1 MTNIIAVA
9 VTAFCCCDK
18 CCGPD
23 AIGLTASG
31 RKPVEGITVAAS
43 RKIPLG
49 TMINLTVP
57 GSFTNRIFRVDD
69 RLAKRYDDR
78 VDIYMNDHKKAL
90 QWGLKKGS
98 FTIIK
103 K

>member
-1 MTNIIAVA
+1 MTNII
-9 VTAFCCCDK
+9 VTAYCACTICCSK
-18 CCGPD
+18 D

-49 TMINLTVP
+49 TMINLTVL
-57 GSFTNRIFRVDD
+57 GSFTNRPFRVDD
-69 RLAKRYDDR
+69 RLAKRFDKR
-78 VDIYMNDHKKAL
+78 VDIYMDDHKKAL

>member
-1 MTNIIAVA
+1 MTNIITSSYCACVL
-9 VTAFCCCDK
+9 

-57 GSFTNRIFRVDD
+57 GAFTNRIFRVDD
-69 RLAKRYDDR
+69 RLAKRYDAR
-78 VDIYMNDHKKAL
+78 VDIYMDDHNKAL

>member
-1 MTNIIAVA
+1 MTNIIAAA
-9 VTAFCCCDK
+9 VTAYCCCTN

-49 TMINLTVP
+49 TRIKLTVP
-57 GSFTNRIFRVDD
+57 GSFTNRLFRVDD
-69 RLAKRYDDR
+69 RLARKYDAR
-78 VDIYMNDHKKAL
+78 VDIYMDDHEKAL

>member
-1 MTNIIAVA
+1 MTNSIIAI

-49 TMINLTVP
+49 TKIKLTVP

-78 VDIYMNDHKKAL
+78 VDIYMDDHRKAL
-90 QWGLKKGS
+90 TWGLKKGS